1 VAFAADKPLLRL
13 RATAVDVGAVT
24 PTGARP
30 ASAGIL
36 EIAIERWTTD
46 AEHAKVAGVLTEKGP
61 DGLMSTLQDLP
72 RAGYIRTPTSIAWN
86 IHYARQMPLP
96 GGGQR
101 IIFATDRPMSFYE
114 LWNRPKS
121 ADYEYMFAEMRI
133 GPDGKGQGTLV
144 PAARIDYDPDTKTIE
159 VENYA
164 SQPVRLSEVRIE
176 K

>member
-1 VAFAADKPLLRL
+1 
-13 RATAVDVGAVT
+13 
-24 PTGARP
+24 
-30 ASAGIL
+30 
-36 EIAIERWTTD
+36 
-46 AEHAKVAGVLTEKGP
+46 
-61 DGLMSTLQDLP
+61 
-72 RAGYIRTPTSIAWN
+72 
-86 IHYARQMPLP
+86 
-96 GGGQR
+96 
-101 IIFATDRPMSFYE
+101 MSFYE